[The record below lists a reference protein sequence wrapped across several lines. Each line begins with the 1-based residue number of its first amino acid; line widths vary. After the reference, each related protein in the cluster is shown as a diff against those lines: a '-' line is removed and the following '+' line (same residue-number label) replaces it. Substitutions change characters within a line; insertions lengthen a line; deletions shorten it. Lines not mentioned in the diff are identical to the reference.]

1 MLRKQAFQNQSPTVY
16 LIATPI
22 GNFEDITFR
31 AINTLKKIDVIYAED
46 TRVTL
51 NLLKHYDIEKPLK
64 SFHEHNKQ
72 LALPQVMSDL
82 ENGKSVGLV
91 SDAGMPLISDPG
103 YELVLMAHEKGFNVV
118 SIPGANAA
126 LAALSVAGI
135 APQPFLFY
143 GFLPMKATKRA
154 SELARLKAVPETLVF
169 YEAPHRVN
177 ETLLALYSAFGDR
190 DAAIVR
196 EITKLFEEIIKGTL
210 GELQTIGDLKGEI
223 VIVVSG
229 LQPEAPE
236 EITDIKAE
244 IDRLIA
250 TGMTKNDAIKQVA
263 NGKNV
268 HKSIVYKEY
277 HEVE

>member
-1 MLRKQAFQNQSPTVY
+1 MLRKQAFQNSLPTVY

-22 GNFEDITFR
+22 GNLEDITFR
-31 AINTLKKIDVIYAED
+31 AINTLKKVDVIYAED

-51 NLLKHYDIEKPLK
+51 NLLRHYQIEKPLK
-64 SFHEHNKQ
+64 SFHEHNKL
-72 LALPQVMSDL
+72 LALPQVLAEL
-82 ENGKSVGLV
+82 ESGKSVGLV

-103 YELVLMAHEKGFNVV
+103 YELVLLAHEKGYNVV

-126 LAALSVAGI
+126 LSALSVAGI
-135 APQPFLFY
+135 TPQPFLFY
-143 GFLPMKATKRA
+143 GFLPMKASKRA
-154 SELARLKAVPETLVF
+154 LELARLKAVPETLIF
-169 YEAPHRVN
+169 YEAPHRVG
-177 ETLLALYSAFGDR
+177 ETLQALYSAFGDR

-210 GELQTIGDLKGEI
+210 GELKDVGELKGEI
-223 VIVVSG
+223 VIVVAG
-229 LQPEAPE
+229 HQPEDAPE
-236 EITDIKAE
+236 IIDIKAE

-250 TGMTKNDAIKQVA
+250 SGLTKNDAIKQVA
-263 NGKNV
+263 NTKNV